1 MTYKDHEKE
10 KKDLYEESTSV
21 RERILCPSYL
31 VLDYHNRFLICWH
44 GHTSF
49 TWGPQ
54 AIMMINI
61 IIIINRI
68 EIWGSD
74 RLSAAQ

>member
-1 MTYKDHEKE
+1 MKKVLQSEKE
-10 KKDLYEESTSV
+10 SFV
-21 RERILCPSYL
+21 PL

-61 IIIINRI
+61 IVIINRI